1 LGGTAEE
8 KDIVYIGETEIQVFG
23 DLIHEKE
30 VLGGVTKAKEHE
42 GEIKKTKRCNNGC
55 LLDVVRVDG
64 NLVVGSD
71 EVDF

>member
-1 LGGTAEE
+1 MEG
-8 KDIVYIGETEIQVFG
+8 
-23 DLIHEKE
+23 
-30 VLGGVTKAKEHE
+30 LGGVAKTKGHE
-42 GEIKKTKRCNNGC
+42 GEFKKAKRCNNGC